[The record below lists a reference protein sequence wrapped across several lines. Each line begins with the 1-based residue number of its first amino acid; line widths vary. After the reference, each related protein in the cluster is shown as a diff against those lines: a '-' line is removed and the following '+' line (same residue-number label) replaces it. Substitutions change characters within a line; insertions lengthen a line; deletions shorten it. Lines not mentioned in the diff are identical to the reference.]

1 MSWIRFS
8 WQTGYFPG
16 IACILTAGNE
26 KIMNEKNPETKI
38 LSHREVYSGKIVKL
52 HVDTTLQES
61 GESTMREVILHPGG
75 VAAIPV
81 LDDGRIVLIRQF
93 RYPLGKYIWEIPAGK
108 LDSGQTPL
116 DTIARELEEEIG
128 YTAGT
133 LTKACSFYTSP
144 GFCDEVIHLFIAR
157 GLRPCV
163 QRLEVGEHITPE
175 ARTLDECLEMI
186 ASGEI
191 MDGKSVLGILW
202 FQGNAD

>member
-1 MSWIRFS
+1 
-8 WQTGYFPG
+8 
-16 IACILTAGNE
+16 
-26 KIMNEKNPETKI
+26 MNEKNPETEI
-38 LSHREVYSGKIVKL
+38 LNHREVYNGKIVNL
-52 HVDTTLQES
+52 YVDTIRQKS
-61 GESTMREVILHPGG
+61 GDATREVVVHPGG

-81 LDDGRIVLIRQF
+81 LDDGRIMIIRQF

-108 LDSGQTPL
+108 LESGQTPL
-116 DTIARELEEEIG
+116 SAIARELEEEIG

-133 LTKACSFYTSP
+133 LTKACSFYASP

-157 GLRPCV
+157 DLVPCG
-163 QRLEVGEHITPE
+163 QRLEEGEFITPE

-202 FQGNAD
+202 FQIANGAAMRQTNSLQE